1 MNDRWDD
8 ELPIKLGPCSNGEF
22 VPPPLGAVER
32 EAIRLTRELADATA
46 RRLAM
51 DRRRFL
57 QSLGGAALMLTTL
70 AACHS
75 DARRAKGQRP
85 GGTFTIP
92 PEATTEP
99 EAASGALAGDEFILD
114 VQTHFL
120 EIDTSN
126 RTAGCL
132 RRRVPASA
140 LRRRRSVVVLFD
152 RQLPRRVVLAQR
164 HVDGGDLGGAHSR

>member
-1 MNDRWDD
+1 MDEDRWDD

-22 VPPPLGAVER
+22 VPPPLGAVEQ

-51 DRRRFL
+51 DRRQFL
-57 QSLGGAALMLTTL
+57 QSLGGAAVDVGHAGGVSRRL
-70 AACHS
+70 AP
-75 DARRAKGQRP
+75 AKGRRP

-120 EIDTSN
+120 ET
-126 RTAGCL
+126 
-132 RRRVPASA
+132 RRDQS
-140 LRRRRSVVVLFD
+140 
-152 RQLPRRVVLAQR
+152 
-164 HVDGGDLGGAHSR
+164 H